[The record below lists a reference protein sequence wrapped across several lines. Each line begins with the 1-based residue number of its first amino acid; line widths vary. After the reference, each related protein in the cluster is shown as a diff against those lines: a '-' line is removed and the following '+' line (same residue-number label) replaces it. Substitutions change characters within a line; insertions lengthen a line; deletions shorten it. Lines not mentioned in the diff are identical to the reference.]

1 MLEDP
6 TLPPGELKEPA
17 DASTLARFEA
27 PMSIADPDLA
37 RLTTLPLPWTTS
49 WPSEHG
55 SHAVR

>member
-37 RLTTLPLPWTTS
+37 RLTTLALPWTTS
-49 WPSEHG
+49 
-55 SHAVR
+55 